1 MKKLQFIIFVSIIL
15 MVYSSVNFYIFIRGH
30 QAISEFVPDSIYY
43 SLFAFV
49 SASYILSRCFVKRS
63 LFFLRKI
70 FAWIGSYWL
79 GFMACFF
86 FILLFIDLLRLIN
99 VVFPFYPAFMIE
111 HYQQAKLYTL
121 ISVLGFSFLI
131 IVTGTI
137 NAFVIRVEK
146 IKIRLPKKSAKL
158 DHINIV
164 ALSDLHLGIIMNR
177 KQFGRI
183 IKKINALRPDIVL
196 IAGDIID
203 ESLAPV
209 IWKDLGKMFLEINS
223 KYGVYAVTGNHE
235 FIGGAERAVDYISK
249 YGVKFLRDEIVL
261 IDNSF
266 YILGRE
272 DRDVSR
278 FTKIRRKQ
286 IPELMVSADSAF
298 PTILLDH
305 QPFNLSET
313 SKNKIDLQISGH
325 THHGQMFPFNLITK
339 KTFEVSKGYKKIDD
353 TQFYVSS
360 GVGTWGPPVRIGS
373 RAEILQIQ
381 ISLN

>member
-15 MVYSSVNFYIFIRGH
+15 IVYSLVNFYIFIRGH
-30 QAISEFVPDSIYY
+30 QAISEFVPDSIYC
-43 SLFAFV
+43 SFFAFLSV
-49 SASYILSRCFVKRS
+49 SYILSRCFPGRS
-63 LFFLRKI
+63 LFFFRKI

-79 GFMACFF
+79 GFMSCFF

-131 IVTGTI
+131 IIAGTI
-137 NAFVIRVEK
+137 NAFVIRIKK
-146 IKIRLPKKSAKL
+146 IQIQIPKKSAKL

-177 KQFGRI
+177 IQLKRV
-183 IKKINALRPDIVL
+183 IKKINALQPDIVL

-209 IWKDLGKMFLEINS
+209 IWKDLGKMFLEIKS
-223 KYGVYAVTGNHE
+223 RYGVYAVTGNHE
-235 FIGGAERAVDYISK
+235 FIGGAESAVEYISR
-249 YGVKFLRDEIVL
+249 YGVKFLRDEVVL
-261 IDNSF
+261 IDNSL
-266 YILGRE
+266 YIIGRE
-272 DRDVSR
+272 DRDVNR

-286 IPELMVSADSAF
+286 ISELMISADSSF

-305 QPFNLSET
+305 QPFDLNET
-313 SKNKIDLQISGH
+313 VKNRIDLQISGH

-339 KTFEVSKGYKKIDD
+339 KIFEVSKGYKKIGD

-373 RAEILQIQ
+373 KAEILHFQV
-381 ISLN
+381 SLK